1 MQSGPNFQDL
11 KNLKNRFRNEPARA
25 DLSFFYYISD
35 FAYEVKKCRGHPL
48 MTFLLNKQNQIF
60 SRLVRHPK

>member
-1 MQSGPNFQDL
+1 MQNGPNFQDL

-35 FAYEVKKCRGHPL
+35 IAYEVKKCRAPQTMIICL
-48 MTFLLNKQNQIF
+48 QEQN
-60 SRLVRHPK
+60 